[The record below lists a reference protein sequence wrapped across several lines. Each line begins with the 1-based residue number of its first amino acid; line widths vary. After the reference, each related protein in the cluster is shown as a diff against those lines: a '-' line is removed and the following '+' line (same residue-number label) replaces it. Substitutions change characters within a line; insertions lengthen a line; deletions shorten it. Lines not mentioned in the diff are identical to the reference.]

1 MNATER
7 RAGDPLRVFVAGA
20 TGAIG
25 QALIPKLL
33 DKGYHVTA
41 MTRTPENAAGVE
53 RLGASPVVCDVFDRD
68 KLMRVVAE
76 AQPEVVIN
84 QLTELPKTGLKPRKL
99 ADYYAKNDRIRT
111 EGTDNLLHAVP
122 AAGAQRYIGQSVAFF
137 YEPKG
142 GTVKA
147 EGEPL
152 WTAGPEPFGAAA
164 KAIQRMEDAIRKAAD
179 LDGVV
184 LRYGT
189 FYGPGTWYTP
199 DGEIGRQMKK
209 RQYPNIG
216 SGEGMTSF
224 IHIDDAAAA
233 CVAFVESG
241 QPGIYNVVDD
251 EPATAN
257 QWMPVFA
264 EAIGAKPPR
273 RVPAWLARLIAGRP
287 LVEWATTCR
296 GASNEKLK
304 RELAWRPRY
313 PSWQRGFREALA

>member
-1 MNATER
+1 MNETDR
-7 RAGDPLRVFVAGA
+7 HAGDALRVFVAGA

-33 DKGYHVTA
+33 AKGYHVTA
-41 MTRTPENAAGVE
+41 MTRTPDSTKSLEQ
-53 RLGASPVVCDVFDRD
+53 LGASAVVCDVFNREE
-68 KLMRVVAE
+68 LMRVVVDAR
-76 AQPEVVIN
+76 PEVVIN
-84 QLTELPKTGLKPRKL
+84 QLTELPKSGLKPRKL

-111 EGTDNLLHAVP
+111 EGTDNLLDAAR
-122 AAGAQRYIGQSVAFF
+122 AAGTRRYIGQSVAFF
-137 YEPKG
+137 YAPQG

-164 KAIQRMEDAIRKAAD
+164 KAIERMEDAICNASD

-224 IHIDDAAAA
+224 IHIDDAAAT

-257 QWMPVFA
+257 HWMPVFA
-264 EAIGAKPPR
+264 AAIGAKPPR
-273 RVPAWLARLIAGRP
+273 RVPGWLARLVAGKP
-287 LVEWATTCR
+287 LVAWATTCR

-304 RELAWRPRY
+304 REGAWHARH
-313 PSWQRGFREALA
+313 PSWQRGFLDGLA